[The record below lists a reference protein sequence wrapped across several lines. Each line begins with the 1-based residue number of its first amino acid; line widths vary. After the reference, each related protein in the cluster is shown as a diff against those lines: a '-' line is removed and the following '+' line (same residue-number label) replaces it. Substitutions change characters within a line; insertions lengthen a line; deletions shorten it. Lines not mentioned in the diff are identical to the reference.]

1 MGLNIAA
8 SGLSAFQTSINTTA
22 NNISNAQT
30 TGYSRQTTTLEAT
43 QALRVTA
50 RYGSIGT
57 GVAATAV
64 TQERDTFYD
73 DRYWNNNSSLGLY
86 ESKLYYLE
94 QIQDAFKDDDTQTGF
109 ATLFSKMFNNLE
121 SLISDG
127 AEEISVRNQFINSA
141 QNLCSYFNSLSDSLT
156 TLQADVNE
164 EIKTTV
170 ESVNATAQKIA
181 LLNQKINNIEVR
193 GGYANE
199 LRDERANLLDDL
211 SKIASIDTRETEII
225 NTYGDNLGGTNF
237 TVTFNGQVLVDGND
251 YRTIECVSQDY
262 LYNQNDNEGL
272 YSLVWS
278 DTGMSVAVS
287 TDTSGGSLKALFAIR
302 DGNNN
307 AALSGTVTAGK
318 EAVTD
323 PDTGATKNV
332 STVTLKPD
340 TTQNIASLD
349 IAARGQLNIGNKTYV
364 YDGWDA
370 EVDADGN
377 LTEFKFYLTD
387 ELTAAGEAR
396 IQGTTAICGQQVEG
410 MGIPYYQEQINEFL
424 RTFTELFNDIEKTG
438 VTLTDDPMG
447 SFFVA
452 DNIVTGGEYDM
463 SDWEPEGKTTYT
475 ISSDSNTYYMLT
487 ASSVKVNEKSML
499 DPNYF
504 STTTSITDGVAAY
517 DIVTSLK
524 TLQDDVKMFRG
535 DSAGAFLETMLS
547 DVAVD
552 TQEVDVFCKTYT
564 SLEASINNLRT
575 SVAGVDEDEEALNL
589 VKFQNAYNMASKVI
603 SIMAELYDRLINETG
618 VV

>member
-1 MGLNIAA
+1 
-8 SGLSAFQTSINTTA
+8 
-22 NNISNAQT
+22 
-30 TGYSRQTTTLEAT
+30 
-43 QALRVTA
+43 
-50 RYGSIGT
+50 
-57 GVAATAV
+57 
-64 TQERDTFYD
+64 
-73 DRYWNNNSSLGLY
+73 
-86 ESKLYYLE
+86 
-94 QIQDAFKDDDTQTGF
+94 
-109 ATLFSKMFNNLE
+109 
-121 SLISDG
+121 
-127 AEEISVRNQFINSA
+127 
-141 QNLCSYFNSLSDSLT
+141 
-156 TLQADVNE
+156 
-164 EIKTTV
+164 
-170 ESVNATAQKIA
+170 
-181 LLNQKINNIEVR
+181 
-193 GGYANE
+193 
-199 LRDERANLLDDL
+199 
-211 SKIASIDTRETEII
+211 
-225 NTYGDNLGGTNF
+225 
-237 TVTFNGQVLVDGND
+237 
-251 YRTIECVSQDY
+251 
-262 LYNQNDNEGL
+262 
-272 YSLVWS
+272 
-278 DTGMSVAVS
+278 
-287 TDTSGGSLKALFAIR
+287 
-302 DGNNN
+302 
-307 AALSGTVTAGK
+307 
-318 EAVTD
+318 
-323 PDTGATKNV
+323 
-332 STVTLKPD
+332 
-340 TTQNIASLD
+340 
-349 IAARGQLNIGNKTYV
+349 
-364 YDGWDA
+364 
-370 EVDADGN
+370 
-377 LTEFKFYLTD
+377 
-387 ELTAAGEAR
+387 
-396 IQGTTAICGQQVEG
+396 
-410 MGIPYYQEQINEFL
+410 L